1 VKATQFVIAREI
13 EATLPDAAELRDE
26 GLLVG
31 ESSGVDAV
39 RHIYLDTSGGRIA
52 PNRGPMLSLAP

>member
-1 VKATQFVIAREI
+1 MKAEQFVIAREI

-31 ESSGVDAV
+31 ESSGMDAV
-39 RHIYLDTSGGRIA
+39 RHIYLDTPGGRIA
-52 PNRGPMLSLAP
+52 P